1 MCYWRVTF
9 NSRVVF
15 RTNTKILPLFL
26 DTSDS
31 GTWIGWWKGTRRAW
45 KRSRVDPESW
55 CWGTDEEPLLALC
68 DSLRW
73 GGRWMRSRRWHWRWQ
88 LCTTNTTCH
97 NLANLDIL
105 NHKSLYIHSISARPK
120 DKSNEKGWKRPESK
134 TWYISFVLIKYIQ
147 INIGKQCLL
156 LGMTEAERITAA
168 SSTTEKLCFV
178 ASE

>member
-1 MCYWRVTF
+1 MLLEGDLQLKG
-9 NSRVVF
+9 S
-15 RTNTKILPLFL
+15 TNTKILPLFL

-68 DSLRW
+68 DPQRW

-97 NLANLDIL
+97 NPANLDIP
-105 NHKSLYIHSISARPK
+105 NHKSLYIYSISARSK
-120 DKSNEKGWKRPESK
+120 DPLRKGEKGLRIKLV
-134 TWYISFVLIKYIQ
+134 TYVSFVLIKYIQ
-147 INIGKQCLL
+147 MNIGKQCLL
-156 LGMTEAERITAA
+156 LGMTEAERVTAA
-168 SSTTEKLCFV
+168 RSTP
-178 ASE
+178 